1 MSDRSL
7 TLPTEP
13 GPLTVPEDGRVLLDV
28 PHDRFLK
35 LNAVGSAMWARMQAG
50 QADAEIVAQMAQQY
64 GVDPQ
69 RVASDVQALRH
80 RLAALGVDPTLGVV
94 PPPSPPAKPNA
105 PPSRASSAAPA
116 SGQTQGQPPGT
127 GLPSVPFH
135 VREETRASPAPTRAM
150 VATALLGLAGF
161 DLVLRVW
168 SLKVLCACVARVAV
182 RPRRP
187 ASDPRSDPT
196 PDPRL
201 VAQVCA
207 AVERACVWYSKQA
220 LCLQRSAVTAC
231 LLRRFGVPARL
242 VIGARP
248 MPFLAHA
255 WVEVEG
261 AVVNDW
267 PRTPQF
273 YPTLTSY

>member
-1 MSDRSL
+1 MSDRSQSLL
-7 TLPTEP
+7 TDP

-50 QADAEIVAQMAQQY
+50 QPDAEIVAAMAQQY
-64 GVDPQ
+64 GVDLQ
-69 RVASDVQALRH
+69 RVAGDVQALRH
-80 RLAALGVDPTLGVV
+80 RLAALGVVPMLGVV
-94 PPPSPPAKPNA
+94 SPPSPPA
-105 PPSRASSAAPA
+105 PPSTTLSRATPA
-116 SGQTQGQPPGT
+116 SGPPPRQPSGT

-135 VREETRASPAPTRAM
+135 VRDATRASPVPTRAM

-161 DLVLRVW
+161 DLVLRLF

-182 RPRRP
+182 RPRHP
-187 ASDPRSDPT
+187 APDPRSDPS
-196 PDPRL
+196 L

-231 LLRRFGVPARL
+231 LLRRAGVPARL

-255 WVEVEG
+255 WVEVDG